1 MNEFLLKGI
10 PPILWI
16 NLDRSKDRSEYMNN
30 LFDEYNLL
38 HTRISGCDGNNYK
51 DFCII
56 DDNYIQE
63 NKDKKYEIG
72 TLCSHLKAIEYF
84 ANSDDLGDLIIIT
97 EDDLSF
103 EYLPYWG
110 YKLSSYISFTP
121 KDFEILQL
129 AQTYNSQKILE
140 SFLQDN
146 YILRI
151 RKHPINCVWGAVA
164 YAIKKSCAKKIV
176 DKFIRKI
183 DGKYDLNYLKQYC
196 YNEAFVRVTLL
207 SDYFLYKYN
216 ITYTIPLFTTNN
228 DFDTN
233 IHKDETTN
241 KYDVDRDDLPETHA
255 KSKQI
260 LGENI
265 KSQYEEMKKI
275 QLERLEKLR
284 KAKNSLTI

>member
-1 MNEFLLKGI
+1 MNESLLKGI

-16 NLDRSKDRSEYMNN
+16 NLDRSKDRYDYMNN
-30 LFDEYNLL
+30 LFNKYNLINE
-38 HTRISGCDGNNYK
+38 RISACDGNNYK
-51 DFCII
+51 DFSII
-56 DDNYIQE
+56 DDDYIQE
-63 NKDKKYEIG
+63 TKDKKYEIG

-110 YKLSSYISFTP
+110 YKLSSYILHTP

-129 AQTYNSQKILE
+129 AQTYYTITFLE

-146 YILRI
+146 YVLRI
-151 RKHPINCVWGAVA
+151 RKHPINYVWGAVA

-176 DKFIRKI
+176 NKFIRKI
-183 DGKYDLNYLKQYC
+183 DGKYDLNYLKQHC
-196 YNEAFVRVTLL
+196 YNEAFKRVTLL
-207 SDYFLYKYN
+207 SDYFLYKHN

-233 IHKDETTN
+233 IHIN
-241 KYDVDRDDLPETHA
+241 IHSNIPESHTE
-255 KSKQI
+255 SKKV
-260 LGENI
+260 LSEHI
-265 KSQYEEMKKI
+265 KSQYEEMIKLLNPPKTA
-275 QLERLEKLR
+275 RLFSVLP
-284 KAKNSLTI
+284 SITH